1 MDATVPQVLAT
12 GGVIDITTTGRRTGQ
27 ARRIEIVVHNIG
39 GRLYITGMPRHAD
52 RAWLLNLRDDP
63 RLTVHVK
70 GTAHADLPATAREI
84 TDEPERRAIFEWVT
98 AHAWQNQDPEAML
111 RWSPLIEVTLG
122 ERAA

>member
-1 MDATVPQVLAT
+1 MDATIPKVLAT

-27 ARRIEIVVHNIG
+27 ARRIEIVVHNID

-70 GTAHADLPATAREI
+70 GTPHADLPALAREV
-84 TDEPERRAIFEWVT
+84 TDEHERRAIFEWVT
-98 AHAWQNQDPEAML
+98 AHAWQTQDPDAML
-111 RWSPLIEVTLG
+111 RWSPLIEVTLT